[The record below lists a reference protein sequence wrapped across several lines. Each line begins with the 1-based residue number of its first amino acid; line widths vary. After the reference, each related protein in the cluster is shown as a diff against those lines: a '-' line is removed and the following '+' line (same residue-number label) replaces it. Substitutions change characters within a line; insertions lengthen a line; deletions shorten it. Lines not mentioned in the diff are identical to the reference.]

1 MCSNVTHLVQKYA
14 ATVGFFDGVHAGHR
28 FLINELKKEAKKHGL
43 LSMVIT
49 FKLHPRKVLHASYQP
64 ELLCSPEEK
73 IQLLKATGVD
83 QVIELNF
90 SPEMAK
96 LSAYE
101 FMSQILADQLKVGLL
116 LVGHDH
122 RFGHNREDGFTE
134 YVQYGKQT
142 DIEVIQATR
151 FTTATM
157 NHISSSE
164 IRTALKNGDIETANA
179 LLTTPYAFTGYVI
192 DGFKVG
198 RKIGFPTANLKP
210 VNSDKLIPGTGVYAA
225 MVEWNQK
232 FYKAMMNIGRRP
244 TLDNGTNISLEVHII
259 DFSEDIYHQ
268 EIKIQFLH
276 KIRDEKKFDSVDQLI
291 LQLEKDKE
299 YVVNNCRQ

>member
-1 MCSNVTHLVQKYA
+1 MYSNVTNVVQKYA

-28 FLINELKKEAKKHGL
+28 FLIEELKKEAKQRGL
-43 LSMVIT
+43 PSMVIT
-49 FKLHPRKVLHASYQP
+49 FKLHPRKVLHNSYLP
-64 ELLCSPEEK
+64 ELLSTPEEK
-73 IQLLKATGVD
+73 IQLLNTTGVD
-83 QVIELNF
+83 KVIELDF
-90 SPEMAK
+90 SPEMAR

-101 FMSQILADQLKVGLL
+101 FMNQVLAEKLNIGLL

-122 RFGHNREDGFTE
+122 RFGHNRKDGFTE

-142 DIEVIQATR
+142 NIEVIQATR
-151 FTTATM
+151 YSTKEM

-164 IRTALKNGDIETANA
+164 IRTALKTGDIETANS
-179 LLTTPYAFTGYVI
+179 LLTVPYAFTGYVV

-198 RKIGFPTANLKP
+198 RKIGFPTANLKTVHP
-210 VNSDKLIPGTGVYAA
+210 DKLIPGTGVYAVR
-225 MVEWNQK
+225 VEWNQI

-244 TLDNGTNISLEVHII
+244 TLDNGMDISLEVHLI

-276 KIRDEKKFDSVDQLI
+276 KIRDEKKFDSIDQLI
-291 LQLEKDKE
+291 IQLEKDKE
-299 YVVNNCRQ
+299 YVVNYC

>member
-1 MCSNVTHLVQKYA
+1 MCSNVTNVVQKYA

-28 FLINELKKEAKKHGL
+28 FLIEELKKEAKQREL
-43 LSMVIT
+43 PCMVIT
-49 FKLHPRKVLHASYQP
+49 FKLHPRKVLHNSYLP
-64 ELLCSPEEK
+64 ELLSTPEEK
-73 IQLLKATGVD
+73 IQLLNTTGVD
-83 QVIELNF
+83 QVIELDF
-90 SPEMAK
+90 SPEMAR

-101 FMSQILADQLKVGLL
+101 FMRQVLAEKLNIGLL

-142 DIEVIQATR
+142 NIEVIQATR
-151 FTTATM
+151 YSTQEM
-157 NHISSSE
+157 SHISSSE
-164 IRTALKNGDIETANA
+164 IRTALKTGDIETANS
-179 LLTTPYAFTGYVI
+179 LLTVPYAFTGYVV

-198 RKIGFPTANLKP
+198 RKIGFPTANLKTVHP
-210 VNSDKLIPGTGVYAA
+210 DKLIPGTGVYAVR
-225 MVEWNQK
+225 VEWNQT

-244 TLDNGTNISLEVHII
+244 TLDNGMDISLEVHLI

-276 KIRDEKKFDSVDQLI
+276 KIRDEKKFDSIDQLI

-299 YVVNNCRQ
+299 YVVNYC